1 MYRKVALLLLVSLW
15 LGQPL
20 VLAQRR
26 PNADNWQRADIP
38 TLERLLSISRQQQRT
53 GIEALILARLG
64 ELYQQQGQTA
74 QAQAAYQQAL
84 ALMTQSGNRLGET
97 RLLSRMANAVTDPTT
112 RIKLLERGMGL
123 ALNLP
128 ASERKALQN
137 QLLSRLIQQGR
148 SEQAYLWSDALR
160 RQELQ
165 DFGEQIR
172 AQIGTPAAQALLT
185 QWRTLRQKWLQLQKN
200 YDQDPSPALSQEL
213 LALQKE
219 LDSLKTQLTQQF
231 PQLADW
237 VQTSPRNLQKLQA
250 QLPPQVA
257 VLQPVL
263 LSEASGGNVILFV
276 VTAKSLTSTP
286 VPVKPAELTT
296 LIETY
301 RNQLQN
307 RRSQEFRTTST
318 QLYDLLIRPITAQLR
333 QQNITHLSL
342 IATDPFRTIPLET
355 LYDQKEQKYLIQQY
369 PVSYL
374 TRISAR
380 NLAQNSPTG
389 LKLLALGN
397 PHPQDARAL
406 PGSEREVQAISELL
420 TGSTRYLG
428 KEATLVNFQR
438 SAAGFP
444 ILHLATHG
452 CFKDAG
458 CPGLQMEP
466 HTLLFADRNFQVADV
481 AQLPLKNTDL
491 VVLSACQT
499 AVRTEESGG
508 ELAGVAYLFELAGAR
523 SVIASLWSVDDQVT
537 SELMVEFYR
546 QIYSGKPKAIA
557 LQNAKLTLI
566 NRHPYYW
573 SPFILLGDSN

>member
-1 MYRKVALLLLVSLW
+1 MKIGWAWLMVSFYW
-15 LGQPL
+15 VGQPML
-20 VLAQRR
+20 LAQAR
-26 PNADNWQRADIP
+26 PRLGTSERADIP
-38 TLERLLSISRQQQRT
+38 TLERLLTRARRQQRV
-53 GIEALILARLG
+53 GVEALLLTRLG
-64 ELYQQQGQTA
+64 ELYQQQGQNA

-97 RLLSRMANAVTDPTT
+97 RLLGRLANTASDPAT
-112 RIKLLERGMGL
+112 RIALLERAMGL

-128 ASERKALQN
+128 ASERQTLQD

-148 SEQAYLWSDALR
+148 TEQAYLWSDVQR
-160 RQELQ
+160 RQQLQ

-185 QWRTLRQKWLQLQKN
+185 QWRTLRHQWLKVQRT
-200 YDQDPSPALSQEL
+200 YDQEPTPALSQKL
-213 LALQKE
+213 LSLQKE
-219 LDSLKTQLTQQF
+219 LDTLKTQLTQQF

-237 VQTSPRNLQKLQA
+237 VQTSPRNLQRLQT
-250 QLPPQVA
+250 QLPPQTA

-263 LSEASGGNVILFV
+263 LSEASGVIIFV
-276 VTAKSLTSTP
+276 VTAQSLTSTP
-286 VPVKPAELTT
+286 VPVKSQELRT
-296 LIETY
+296 LIDTY
-301 RNQLQN
+301 RDQLQN
-307 RRSQEFRTTST
+307 RRSQDFRTTGT
-318 QLYDLLIRPITAQLR
+318 QLYDLLIRPITTQLR

-342 IATDPFRTIPLET
+342 IASDPFRSIPLET
-355 LYDQKEQKYLIQQY
+355 LYDQQQQQYLIQQY
-369 PVSYL
+369 PISYL

-380 NLAQNSPTG
+380 NLAQNPPTA

-406 PGSEREVQAISELL
+406 PGSEQEVQAISELL
-420 TGSTRYLG
+420 TGSSRYLG
-428 KEATLVNFQR
+428 KEATSVNFQR
-438 SAAGFP
+438 HATDFP

-499 AVRTEESGG
+499 AVRTQETGE

-523 SVIASLWSVDDQVT
+523 SVVASLWSVDDQAT
-537 SELMVEFYR
+537 SELMVQFYQQLR
-546 QIYSGKPKAIA
+546 SGKSKALA
-557 LQNAKLTLI
+557 LQNAKLSLI

-573 SPFILLGDSN
+573 SPFILLGDFN